1 MAENKIP
8 CVGDPHRGCQNGNGW
23 ATAKFACPAHFTPC
37 GEVCPME
44 GGIDLYCTDGP
55 CYGQNTTANP
65 YLYAR
70 EMTKLIRGQAARDS
84 TALFV
89 YLGKPSAPLL
99 PLRRLFPPSE
109 ASALPTAQR
118 YTTSTSPSS
127 HRPSSSRSIPS
138 LITTTATTR
147 AGSTTA
153 CTAPLNSS

>member
-8 CVGDPHRGCQNGNGW
+8 CVGDPHRGCQYGNGW
-23 ATAKFACPAHFTPC
+23 ATQKFNCPAHFTPC

-55 CYGQNTTANP
+55 CFGKNTTANP

-99 PLRRLFPPSE
+99 PLGLVFLLPKPWRCLLR
-109 ASALPTAQR
+109 SAA
-118 YTTSTSPSS
+118 
-127 HRPSSSRSIPS
+127 
-138 LITTTATTR
+138 
-147 AGSTTA
+147 
-153 CTAPLNSS
+153 

>member
-1 MAENKIP
+1 
-8 CVGDPHRGCQNGNGW
+8 
-23 ATAKFACPAHFTPC
+23 
-37 GEVCPME
+37 ME

-89 YLGKPSAPLL
+89 YLGKPSALLL
-99 PLRRLFPPSE
+99 PLGLPSSE
-109 ASALPTAQR
+109 ASALPAPQR

-127 HRPSSSRSIPS
+127 HRPSLWRSIQS
-138 LITTTATTR
+138 LITTPVTTGG
-147 AGSTTA
+147 GSTTA
-153 CTAPLNSS
+153 CTAPWSLL